1 MAKRQ
6 AQTAKEE
13 PQTPSIDAPP
23 QAGPPH
29 NGPSHNG
36 PPQNGSNCSDET
48 KRHAYREA
56 LILQIAVESAQ
67 DVAKSKLGAYRAYLK
82 EAGKRGVST
91 DAIAFALQCRFEDP
105 DLVLIEQRERLK
117 MLDLSGFLPGI
128 RDKLLSRMD
137 VQEPTANEEEESQV
151 LIAYDRGHLAGRSGH
166 SRDENPYPPGSLGHV
181 KFVSGWLHGQ
191 RAIADEMVPET
202 DRVEP
207 AIEAPQP
214 RRAARKRSD
223 DAMPG
228 QIPAAVH

>member
-23 QAGPPH
+23 QA
-29 NGPSHNG
+29 GPSHNG

-56 LILQIAVESAQ
+56 LILKIAVEAAQ
-67 DVAKSKLGAYRAYLK
+67 EVAKSKLGVYRAYLK
-82 EAGKRGVST
+82 EAGKQGVST

-128 RDKLLSRMD
+128 RDKLMSRLD

-191 RAIADEMVPET
+191 RAIADEMVPEQGERPVT
-202 DRVEP
+202 EVEP

-214 RRAARKRSD
+214 RRPARKRND